1 MLKKILLGIGV
12 LVLIVAGYV
21 GYIMLTTKNHSPAAV
36 AEFKDGDFLIQ
47 VNYCQPFKKGRL
59 VFGEEADG
67 ALVPFGKKW
76 RTGANEATEI
86 SFSHDVMMD
95 GRLLKAGRYSV
106 YTIPYDT
113 TWTVVFN
120 SKLNYWGAKLG
131 GDPFE
136 ENMDVMRVPAT
147 VRNDLPEIE
156 QFTISLTPAEEAVN
170 MHFYW
175 DRTRASILIQR
186 VQN

>member
-21 GYIMLTTKNHSPAAV
+21 GYMMFTTKNHSPAAV
-36 AEFKDGDFLIQ
+36 AEFKDGEFLIQ
-47 VNYCQPFKKGRL
+47 VNYCQPFKKGR
-59 VFGEEADG
+59 VIFGEASEG
-67 ALVPFGKKW
+67 ALVPYGMKW

-86 SFSHDVMMD
+86 SFSNDVMLD
-95 GRLLKAGRYSV
+95 GRLLKAGRYSL
-106 YTIPYDT
+106 YTIPYDS

-120 SKLNYWGAKLG
+120 SKLGYWGAKLG

-136 ENMDVMRVPAT
+136 ESMDVMRVPAS

-156 QFTISLTPAEEAVN
+156 QFTISLTPAEGGVN

-175 DRTRASILIQR
+175 ATTRASLSIQR
-186 VQN
+186 VQ